1 MSDKKPRGGVKGAV
15 TCFLKTLIIFI
26 VIPLGVYYAIPHIF
40 DAVAGGA
47 YGDIS
52 AQMEQIKPYIDKIVL
67 FAIPLVIISI
77 PLGYF
82 PRGDKRKIIFRIAYA
97 VGMAALLWFVTNGG
111 KMNIAMN
118 DVGLGDVTVSWF
130 SIGIINT
137 TLIYVSICLCL
148 LKGLLGI
155 LEYRVYRDELDGSKS
170 ASG

>member
-1 MSDKKPRGGVKGAV
+1 MSNKKTRGGVGGA
-15 TCFLKTLIIFI
+15 FSYFIKTLIVFI
-26 VIPLGVYYAIPHIF
+26 VLPLGIYYAIPHIF

-52 AQMEQIKPYIDKIVL
+52 AQVEELKPYIDKFVF

-82 PRGDKRKIIFRIAYA
+82 PRGDIRKAVFRMAYA
-97 VGMAALLWFVTNGG
+97 VGMVVLLWFVTNGG
-111 KMNIAMN
+111 KFNIMMN

-130 SIGIINT
+130 SIGLINT
-137 TLIYVSICLCL
+137 TLICVSIGLCL
-148 LKGLLGI
+148 LKGLTGL
-155 LEYRVYRDELDGSKS
+155 LEYRVYRDEFNSSKA